1 MHFKT
6 KRNII
11 FFKKK
16 IKEMAE
22 LIVGTAIIAIATC
35 LFLLPNKIST
45 GGFSGLGTIFYYLFK
60 IPIGTA
66 VFALNI
72 PIFIMAYIKIGRSF
86 FYNAVIGTVLLSVFL
101 NLFERL
107 TVPTSDR
114 FLACIYGG
122 IISGIGTA
130 ITLKANGSTG
140 GSELLANIISRY
152 KKDLKISNIIVII
165 DIIIVFT
172 NVIVFKDIEI
182 GLYSAITIFLSGKM
196 LDIFFEGINFAKML
210 LIISPIY
217 EEISFEIN
225 SKIRRG
231 TTAIKAVGM
240 YKKQER
246 TILLSVASRQE
257 IREIR
262 KLVNEI
268 DPKAFIIIT
277 NAREVFGEGFK

>member
-1 MHFKT
+1 
-6 KRNII
+6 
-11 FFKKK
+11 
-16 IKEMAE
+16 
-22 LIVGTAIIAIATC
+22 
-35 LFLLPNKIST
+35 
-45 GGFSGLGTIFYYLFK
+45 
-60 IPIGTA
+60 
-66 VFALNI
+66 
-72 PIFIMAYIKIGRSF
+72 MAYIKIGRSF

-210 LIISPIY
+210 LIISPKY